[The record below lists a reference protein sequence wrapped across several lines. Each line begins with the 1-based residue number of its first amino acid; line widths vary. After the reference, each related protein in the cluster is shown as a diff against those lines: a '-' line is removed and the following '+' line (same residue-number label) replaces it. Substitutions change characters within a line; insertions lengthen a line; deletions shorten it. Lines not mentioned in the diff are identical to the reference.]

1 MKLIFFTKQP
11 ILMRMST
18 VLSFPLLVLP
28 TALTPLDTSNNILTN
43 IPKHALTLVY
53 ILLSATFIDLD
64 KHTSLQSNPLRIRNV
79 YSVQAPDRL
88 IQILHDR

>member
-1 MKLIFFTKQP
+1 MCRYLQKMDGFCSK
-11 ILMRMST
+11 
-18 VLSFPLLVLP
+18 
-28 TALTPLDTSNNILTN
+28 
-43 IPKHALTLVY
+43 LVY